1 MSKTDEGIKTKLT
14 VSRLMKSLVVMLPTL
29 DEEHGLLSVLPEI
42 PTKKLENMGW
52 NINIWVV
59 DGGSEDQT
67 IAIAKEHGCEVV
79 KQAGTGK
86 GAAMRTGFTKFLS
99 SKHDALVMLD
109 ADGTYDAGEITN
121 LLALLELNDV
131 VIGDRLKGHIEPN
144 AMTKLNYFGN
154 HMLTWIASGL
164 YGVPANDL
172 CTGYWAFSKK
182 AIASL
187 KLNSM
192 RFEIEAEMFASCV
205 KEELILGAIPITY
218 RARLGEA
225 KLGSVVDGWAIFK
238 KLLIRRIFGDPIE
251 VVTGKGNLDMN

>member
-1 MSKTDEGIKTKLT
+1 MPKNVEGIKTNLP

-29 DEEHGLLSVLPEI
+29 DEEYGLGSVLPEI
-42 PTKKLENMGW
+42 PIQKLEQMGW
-52 NINIWVV
+52 EINVWVV
-59 DGGSEDQT
+59 DGGSKDQT
-67 IAIAKEHGCEVV
+67 IEIAKQHGCEVV
-79 KQAGTGK
+79 NQAGTGK

-99 SKHDALVMLD
+99 SKHDALIMLD

-121 LLALLELNDV
+121 LLISLESNDV
-131 VIGDRLKGHIEPN
+131 VIGDRLKGRIEPN

-154 HMLTWIASGL
+154 HLLTWIASGL

-182 AIASL
+182 AISTM

>member
-86 GAAMRTGFTKFLS
+86 GAAMRTGFTKFLF

-121 LLALLELNDV
+121 LLALLESNDTEASV
-131 VIGDRLKGHIEPN
+131 PSSIN
-144 AMTKLNYFGN
+144 A
-154 HMLTWIASGL
+154 
-164 YGVPANDL
+164 
-172 CTGYWAFSKK
+172 
-182 AIASL
+182 
-187 KLNSM
+187 
-192 RFEIEAEMFASCV
+192 R
-205 KEELILGAIPITY
+205 
-218 RARLGEA
+218 
-225 KLGSVVDGWAIFK
+225 
-238 KLLIRRIFGDPIE
+238 
-251 VVTGKGNLDMN
+251 